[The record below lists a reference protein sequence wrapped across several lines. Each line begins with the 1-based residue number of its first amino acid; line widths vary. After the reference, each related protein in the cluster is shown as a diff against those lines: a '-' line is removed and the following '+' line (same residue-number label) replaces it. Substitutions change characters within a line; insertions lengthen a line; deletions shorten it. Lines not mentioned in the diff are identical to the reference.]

1 MSPFVGNATIL
12 AVFLEL
18 GFVTLWMAAGSAQQ
32 RRSHFWGRILL
43 ASLVVPALMAVLAGI
58 DGLNMLSDEGA
69 KAVLSLFV
77 LLGVIGLIL
86 VPGVLYDR
94 VSSPPG
100 PSESD
105 GGGGS
110 GPEPPLPSPDAPR
123 GGIPLPDAEQAR
135 ARRRDHTGGQART
148 APRRRRDRR
157 RGGRRLDPA
166 SREGRPA
173 SREG

>member
-1 MSPFVGNATIL
+1 MSPFVGSATIL

-18 GFVTLWMAAGSAQQ
+18 GFVTLWLAAGSAEQ
-32 RRSHFWGRILL
+32 RRSHFWARMLL

-58 DGLNMLSDEGA
+58 DGLNGLSDEAA

-77 LLGVIGLIL
+77 LLGVIGLML
-86 VPGVLYDR
+86 VPGVLYVR
-94 VSSPPG
+94 ASSPPG
-100 PSESD
+100 PPESD

-110 GPEPPLPSPDAPR
+110 GPEPPPPSPDAPR

-148 APRRRRDRR
+148 APPRRVERRRAR
-157 RGGRRLDPA
+157 RRLDPA
-166 SREGRPA
+166 SREG
-173 SREG
+173 